1 MTLQEL
7 IKTLQQIALTQPNVR
22 TATDGDI
29 YEVMNGNPSVRYGVF
44 HITQNTHQSYEDR
57 DVYGLNL
64 FYVDRNEDDD
74 ANTLQIQSIGKSV
87 IDNIIRT
94 FIEDFDGDFP
104 TITYTPFT
112 QRFKDDTAGV
122 FAGISM
128 EVYKDWI
135 CPDTYGEFITDMNVV
150 RNQDKTIKV
159 TQSGIYVVTP
169 DEGYTGLGEVVV
181 DAELA
186 NTVQDV
192 KSIEI
197 TENGEYSVV
206 ADAPFLSIGK
216 VDIDVNLPLQE
227 DKSVMIADNGTYT
240 VTKDDGYVGMVDINI
255 VVDLPIQDKKELTV
269 NNNGTYTISA
279 DDEYVGMKTAEVTF
293 EYQPKKQLPN
303 GMRLSNSTFTEF
315 DMTEYD
321 WSMVY
326 DCSQMFENC
335 DDLTTLLT
343 VPNFHP
349 LGVSQMFSNCSNL
362 TEIKGIENWDTSNVT
377 SMYRMFSSCSNLTSL
392 EPLENWNTSNVTD
405 MYSMFG
411 GCRKLTSLEPLE
423 NWNTSN
429 VTNMKDM
436 FISCHGLTSLEPL
449 ENWDTSNVTDMS
461 DMFYNCQNLESIK
474 GIENWNT
481 SNVTSI
487 SQMFYGCKGLT
498 SVDLSGWD
506 LSNLEN
512 IGYLF
517 RNCNKLTSV
526 KMGGNVN
533 KLNSAQSMFA
543 SVTTTGT
550 FYYPAQYDYSKII
563 AQLPSTWTAVA
574 Y

>member
-1 MTLQEL
+1 MTLQEIINIL
-7 IKTLQQIALTQPNVR
+7 KKIALTQPNVR
-22 TATDGDI
+22 TATSGDI
-29 YEVMNGNPSVRYGVF
+29 YEVMNGNPSVKYGVF
-44 HITQNTHQSYEDR
+44 HITQNTHQSFDDR

-64 FYVDRNEDDD
+64 FYVDRNEDDN
-74 ANTLQIQSIGKSV
+74 ANTLQVQSVGKTV
-87 IDNIIRT
+87 IDNIVKS
-94 FIEDFDGDFP
+94 FCEEFDGEFP

-122 FAGISM
+122 FAGLSL
-128 EVYKDWI
+128 EVYKEWTCAEGFGD
-135 CPDTYGEFITDMNVV
+135 FITPQVIV

-240 VTKDDGYVGMVDINI
+240 VTKDDGYVGMVDVDI
-255 VVDLPIQDKKELTV
+255 VVDLPIQNKKELTV

-303 GMRLSNSTFTEF
+303 GMRLTGSTFTEF
-315 DMTEYD
+315 DMTLYD
-321 WSMVY
+321 WSRVY
-326 DCSQMFENC
+326 DYESMFQMC
-335 DDLTTLLT
+335 GQLTTL
-343 VPNFHP
+343 NA
-349 LGVSQMFSNCSNL
+349 
-362 TEIKGIENWDTSNVT
+362 IENAKPLNMKRT
-377 SMYRMFSSCSNLTSL
+377 FASCNSLTTI
-392 EPLENWNTSNVTD
+392 N
-405 MYSMFG
+405 G
-411 GCRKLTSLEPLE
+411 IE

-429 VTNMKDM
+429 VTNMEELFAYCYGFTSLDLSSWDVSNVTNMKSL
-436 FISCHGLTSLEPL
+436 FAYCGGLTSLDL
-449 ENWDTSNVTDMS
+449 SSWDVSNVTNMSYMFSYSGLKTIDLSSWDVSNVTDMS
-461 DMFYNCQNLESIK
+461 YMFNHCS
-474 GIENWNT
+474 
-481 SNVTSI
+481 
-487 SQMFYGCKGLT
+487 F
-498 SVDLSGWD
+498 
-506 LSNLEN
+506 
-512 IGYLF
+512 
-517 RNCNKLTSV
+517 LTSV
-526 KMGGNVN
+526 KMGGS
-533 KLNSAQSMFA
+533 LDSLSFADRMFY
-543 SVTTTGT
+543 SITTTGT
-550 FYYPAQYDYSKII
+550 LYYPAQYDYSKVI
-563 AQLPSTWTAVA
+563 AALPKNWSAVA

>member
-29 YEVMNGNPSVRYGVF
+29 YEVMNANPSIRYGVF

-112 QRFKDDTAGV
+112 QRFKDNTAGV
-122 FAGISM
+122 FAGINM

-150 RNQDKTIKV
+150 RNQNKTIKI
-159 TQSGIYVVTP
+159 TDSGIYVVVP

-181 DAELA
+181 DVELA

-197 TENGEYSVV
+197 TENGEYAVV
-206 ADAPFLSIGK
+206 ADSPFLSIGK

-240 VTKDDGYVGMVDINI
+240 VTKDDGYVGMVDVDI

-326 DCSQMFENC
+326 DYGYMFESCHN
-335 DDLTTLLT
+335 LTTLKTIENFTPLYISHMFNGCSSLT
-343 VPNFHP
+343 SIN
-349 LGVSQMFSNCSNL
+349 GIENWDVSKVTNMYRLFYDCSSLTSLDLSNWDTSSVTDMGYLFYKCSSL
-362 TEIKGIENWDTSNVT
+362 TSIDLSNWDTSKVTDLQYTFRYCSSLTSINGIENWDTSKVT
-377 SMYRMFSSCSNLTSL
+377 NMQYLFGSCS
-392 EPLENWNTSNVTD
+392 
-405 MYSMFG
+405 
-411 GCRKLTSLEPLE
+411 KLTSLDLSS
-423 NWNTSN
+423 WDVSN
-429 VTNMKDM
+429 VSSISYM
-436 FISCHGLTSLEPL
+436 FFGCSSLTSIDLS
-449 ENWDTSNVTDMS
+449 NWDTSKVTNMGYL
-461 DMFYNCQNLESIK
+461 FQNCGKLNEIK
-474 GIENWNT
+474 MGGDV
-481 SNVTSI
+481 SNVTSLKY
-487 SQMFYGCKGLT
+487 MF
-498 SVDLSGWD
+498 SG
-506 LSNLEN
+506 
-512 IGYLF
+512 IF
-517 RNCNKLTSV
+517 
-526 KMGGNVN
+526 
-533 KLNSAQSMFA
+533 
-543 SVTTTGT
+543 TTGT